1 MAKQIKRFLIKNPFI
16 ILFLAFS
23 QTIIAQTTPISLQNL
38 EGKWYI
44 HYSNFPMWLKGDK
57 LNPSFTYTVAQQGQK
72 SGLKD
77 AVQYVK
83 KGVVKQISGFDTP
96 TDSTNQ
102 SFIWRGA
109 GLLKFVTSRWHFIY
123 VNPNQNWAI
132 IQFEKTIFTPAGYDV
147 IARQTQLAPEIH
159 QQIQSYLKKL
169 NIILTPITQNF
180 VK

>member
-1 MAKQIKRFLIKNPFI
+1 MAKRIVRFLIKNQFI
-16 ILFLAFS
+16 ISFLMLN
-23 QTIIAQTTPISLQNL
+23 QTIIAQIHPLSLQSL

-57 LNPSFTYTVAQQGQK
+57 LNPTFTYTVGQQGQK

-83 KGVVKQISGFDTP
+83 KGVLKQISGFDTP
-96 TDSTNQ
+96 ADSTNQ

-109 GLLKFVTSRWHFIY
+109 GLLKFVTSRWRILY

-132 IQFEKTIFTPAGYDV
+132 IQFEKTLFTPAGYDV
-147 IARQTQLAPEIH
+147 IARQAQLDAETH
-159 QQIQSYLKKL
+159 HKIQLYLTNSNIKL
-169 NIILTPITQNF
+169 KPIAQ
-180 VK
+180 